1 MDIVDALTEHHAVL
15 RRLAE
20 EAEQRPEAFVE
31 YERQLTAHHTMEER
45 YFYDFLKEVEEA
57 RHDALEGVNEHHIIE
72 MIILDTRRFPRE
84 HELFGVK
91 VESLGEYTAHHLD
104 EEEADI
110 FPLAR
115 QHLPAELL
123 TELGAKF
130 KQAMDAV
137 LDVTLPSVDGKGLLS
152 PDSDKPERAAP
163 PPESGPVSEGVQPR
177 HGAGLGIGSLK
188 AKG

>member
-15 RRLAE
+15 RRLAQ
-20 EAEQRPEAFVE
+20 EAEQRSEAFAE
-31 YERQLTAHHTMEER
+31 YERQLTAHHTLEER
-45 YFYDFLKEVEEA
+45 YFYDFLQEVAEV

-84 HELFGVK
+84 HELFVVK
-91 VESLGEYTAHHLD
+91 VENLGEYTAHHLD

-115 QHLPAELL
+115 QHLSPELLAELG
-123 TELGAKF
+123 EKF
-130 KQAMDAV
+130 RQAMDTV
-137 LDVTLPSVDGKGLLS
+137 LGIRLPPADGKARLS
-152 PDSDKPERAAP
+152 AAACKPERAP
-163 PPESGPVSEGVQPR
+163 HPPEAKAVSEGVQPR

-188 AKG
+188 AKV